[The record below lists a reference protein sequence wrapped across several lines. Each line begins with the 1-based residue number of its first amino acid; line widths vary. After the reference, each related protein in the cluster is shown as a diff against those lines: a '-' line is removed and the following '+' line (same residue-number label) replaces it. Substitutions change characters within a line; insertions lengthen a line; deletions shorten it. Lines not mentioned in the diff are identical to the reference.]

1 MNWYKKANKSPTPHE
16 MKAIQSLVKK
26 IMRGERNWTPQELQL
41 QLNFPELIEK
51 MLMEKYNEPA

>member
-1 MNWYKKANKSPTPHE
+1 MNWYKKAKQSP
-16 MKAIQSLVKK
+16 SLNEIKNIRSLIKK